1 MCLKLGFV
9 QQFGV
14 VMKVADY
21 RALIA
26 NSESAVQFAVRI
38 AYAILC
44 SIFIIDDKT
53 MSGFAVAFKFENI
66 ILEYLDAVLV
76 SRSDELVHGICVHTA
91 FSPEYALID
100 YRKVALAEEYAAVYS
115 YAGQRFAVHVYSRAL
130 AAGLISE

>member
-44 SIFIIDDKT
+44 SKFIIDDKT

-100 YRKVALAEEYAAVYS
+100 YRIRRRIPICWAAVRRS
-115 YAGQRFAVHVYSRAL
+115 CLFSRPCGGSDL
-130 AAGLISE
+130 